1 MRRLSVNQLVRFCWW
16 GMSGKCARMF
26 HGAPLH
32 AHADAAQRL
41 HWCWRAASRSAASC
55 VSSPGRR
62 RRRRR
67 LRDEGRLRS
76 RRWLRF
82 ARQRRFA
89 ATGITAHS
97 SASAPPLLPKSS
109 SAPRRKR
116 AGPRCSERS
125 ICERGHAAAER
136 AAQLHVAGTTWLL
149 SPLPSASEHSALVEG
164 SSLLPRTSPEM
175 GLSTG
180 TSRRFSFLKR

>member
-1 MRRLSVNQLVRFCWW
+1 MPMPRSGSTGAGEPRAGARLL
-16 GMSGKCARMF
+16 
-26 HGAPLH
+26 
-32 AHADAAQRL
+32 
-41 HWCWRAASRSAASC
+41 ASRRPVAEGGEGGFATKAGCAAA
-55 VSSPGRR
+55 G
-62 RRRRR
+62 
-67 LRDEGRLRS
+67 G
-76 RRWLRF
+76 F
-82 ARQRRFA
+82 ALPAKGGFA

-149 SPLPSASEHSALVEG
+149 SPLPSASEHRALVE
-164 SSLLPRTSPEM
+164 LFAAT
-175 GLSTG
+175 TYQ
-180 TSRRFSFLKR
+180 SRNGPFHGDLASVFVLEEVSACFLKVRPVV

>member
-1 MRRLSVNQLVRFCWW
+1 MSQENALACSTARRCT
-16 GMSGKCARMF
+16 
-26 HGAPLH
+26 
-32 AHADAAQRL
+32 HADAAQRL

-82 ARQRRFA
+82 ACQRRFA

-116 AGPRCSERS
+116 AGPRCSERN

-149 SPLPSASEHSALVEG
+149 SPLPSASEHSVLVE
-164 SSLLPRTSPEM
+164 LFAAT
-175 GLSTG
+175 TYQ
-180 TSRRFSFLKR
+180 SRNGPFHGDLASVFVLEEVSACFLKVRPVV